1 MQDSNIGLIGTDSSH
16 SVAFTRLLNDTTDA
30 HHVSGG
36 KVVAAFLGGSHDFPL
51 SYDRVEG
58 FMAKLEMEFGVQR
71 MDSPEDV
78 AASCDAILLTS
89 ADGRVHLEQFRRIA
103 PYGKPV
109 FIDKPLA
116 LNTKDAKEIF
126 RIAQQYQLPIMSC
139 SALRYAQQIT
149 DDLVRENPAT
159 VIRAAVGGPLAV
171 EPTQSYYYWYG
182 IHSVELLYA
191 IMGTGCSEVNVIS
204 TEEDDLIVAQWE
216 DGRTGTVKLSRLPE
230 STFCA
235 TIFREGQTSLIEIDS
250 SAKPFYASLLEQIMI
265 LFHSHRSP
273 LDWKEALEI
282 IRFIEAAEESKQLG
296 RSVSLKEIPF

>member
-1 MQDSNIGLIGTDSSH
+1 MQDLNIGLIGTDSSH
-16 SVAFTRLLNDTTDA
+16 SVAFTRLLNDPTDA

-36 KVVAAFLGGSHDFPL
+36 KVVAAFLGGSHDFSL

-58 FMAKLEMEFGVQR
+58 FMEQLELEYGVRR

-78 AASCDAILLTS
+78 AVNCDAILLTS
-89 ADGRVHLEQFRRIA
+89 ADGRVHLDQFRRIA

-116 LNTKDAKEIF
+116 LNTADAKEIVE
-126 RIAQQYQLPIMSC
+126 IAQQYQLPMMSC

-149 DDLVRENPAT
+149 DDVVRENPAT

-191 IMGTGCSEVNVIS
+191 IMGTGCLEVRVN
-204 TEEDDLIVAQWE
+204 TTKEYDLIAAQWE

-230 STFCA
+230 SPFCA
-235 TIFREGQTSLIEIDS
+235 TICREGQTSLIEIDPN
-250 SAKPFYASLLEQIMI
+250 AKPFYASLLEQIMI
-265 LFHSHRSP
+265 LFHTLKAP
-273 LDWKEALEI
+273 LDWKETLEI
-282 IRFIEAAEESKQLG
+282 ISFIEAAEKSKQLG
-296 RSVSLKEIPF
+296 RLVSLKEITF